1 MPLIKSILEEPRKA
15 FTEHLADKNNV
26 RVLFS
31 GSYGSG
37 KTTFLKDYFK
47 ERTQVKMLGEKKY
60 KTIHLY
66 PVSYPAAS
74 NEDIFKYIKY
84 DILFH
89 LIVDYELILTE
100 EDLGYFSKIPGL
112 VNSHIDKIIS
122 TFLLFIPDSNDY
134 GASGEDI
141 STTFEVLSSFRT
153 SLFKLIS
160 DKKSSPQPNSDI
172 NNFLKDINE
181 AEGSI
186 YEDNIITHL
195 IYALIQKLKDN
206 EDGKE
211 LFETILIIDD
221 LDRIDPH
228 HIFRL
233 FNVFAAHFDS
243 RRELPNIFGFDK
255 VMFVCDINNIR
266 NIYRTNYGTGTDFT
280 GYIDKFY
287 SKQVFRFNNKESIK
301 EAVKTVV
308 VKSLNFQGQDKG
320 LNEFLTK
327 EKNLTEDIER
337 FLSAFVQYNSINLRA
352 LFKYLEKEP
361 IYIKNK
367 NINFDSETK
376 SNYQLTSVLIFD
388 ILLNI
393 FGDLTSVEKAL
404 EACSDSNAPEFCF
417 YNNHRVGNALTILG
431 YQKHKFTEQE
441 YEVTFPEKEYNLKG
455 KFKRELLG
463 SIKVFWTADVKVF
476 SLDGTKELEIKLNM
490 FYFHLKALQL
500 LKRLQYFD

>member
-1 MPLIKSILEEPRKA
+1 MPLIQSILEEPRKA
-15 FTEHLADKNNV
+15 FTQHLEDKNNV
-26 RVLFS
+26 RILFS
-31 GSYGSG
+31 GAYGSG
-37 KTTFLKDYFK
+37 KTTFLNENFK
-47 ERTQVKMLGEKKY
+47 EEIQVKTFGEKKY

-89 LIVDYELILTE
+89 LIVNYELVLME
-100 EDLGYFSKIPGL
+100 EDLGYLSKIPGFL
-112 VNSHIDKIIS
+112 TSHVDKIIS
-122 TFLLFIPDSNDY
+122 TSLLFIPENNDL
-134 GASGEDI
+134 GVTGDDASK
-141 STTFEVLSSFRT
+141 TFEILSSFGK
-153 SLFKLIS
+153 SLYKLIA
-160 DKKSSPQPNSDI
+160 DRKSSPQPNSDI
-172 NNFLKDINE
+172 NNFLKNINE

-186 YEDNIITHL
+186 YEENIITQL
-195 IYALIQKLKDN
+195 IYASIQKLKDN
-206 EDGKE
+206 EVEKE
-211 LFETILIIDD
+211 PFETILIIDD

-243 RRELPNIFGFDK
+243 RRELPNKFGFDK

-287 SKQVFRFNNKESIK
+287 SKKIFNFSNKESVK

-320 LNEFLTK
+320 LTEFLTK
-327 EKNLTEDIER
+327 EKNLTEDMER
-337 FLSAFVQYNSINLRA
+337 FLSAFVQYNTINLRA
-352 LFKYLEKEP
+352 LFRYLENEP
-361 IYIKNK
+361 IQIRNK
-367 NINFDSETK
+367 IINFDGEAI
-376 SNYQLTSVLIFD
+376 SNYQLTGALVLD

-393 FGDLTSVEKAL
+393 FGDLNAVEEAL
-404 EACSDSNAPEFCF
+404 EACSQSFVPELSIA
-417 YNNHRVGNALTILG
+417 NNYRVGNALTILG
-431 YQKHKFTEQE
+431 YQKHKFNDDK
-441 YEVTFPEKEYNLKG
+441 YEVAFPELEYCLRG
-455 KFKRELLG
+455 TLKREFG
-463 SIKVFWTADVKVF
+463 RPVVFWTNDVKVF
-476 SLDGTKELEIKLNM
+476 SLDGTKELEIKPNM